1 MIAPRR
7 RRQPQPPIRTRDDEP
22 GRPGGASKKKPQR
35 LQPAGQRSG
44 SGSAS
49 VLPYLSLPR

>member
-1 MIAPRR
+1 MIAARR
-7 RRQPQPPIRTRDDEP
+7 PSGQPPIRTRDEEP
-22 GRPGGASKKKPQR
+22 RQRDAAPRARKKQR
-35 LQPAGQRSG
+35 LLPAGQRSG